1 MARLFLLLLVGI
13 SAASTASIFIKLCE
27 APALII
33 AAYRMVFAS
42 LMLLPFACR
51 QKVWKDWSKSG
62 IGWLALSG
70 VFLSL
75 HFAFWIGSLKY
86 TSVASSVVLVST
98 HPIFVGIGS
107 WLFLKEHLGINLILG
122 IGLSVL
128 GSGLIS
134 FGDMAVSGEALAGD
148 GLALLGA
155 VAVSGYFL
163 VGRKMR
169 RGQNLLSYIFPVYST
184 AGVVLVILAYF
195 FRDPFFGYKA
205 SNYFLFFLLALI
217 PQLVGHTS
225 FNWALKYIPASLV
238 AITVLGEPVGSTILA
253 YFILDE
259 GLNLWKVF
267 GGLTIFMGILVALW
281 RGTPDSNQPIS
292 KNTL

>member
-1 MARLFLLLLVGI
+1 MARLLLLLLVGI

-51 QKVWKDWSKSG
+51 QKVWKGWSKSG
-62 IGWLALSG
+62 IRWLVLSG
-70 VFLSL
+70 IFLSL
-75 HFAFWIGSLKY
+75 HFAFWIGSLQY

-107 WLFLKEHLGINLILG
+107 WLFLREHLGINLILG

-134 FGDMAVSGEALAGD
+134 FGDMSVSGEALVGD

-155 VAVSGYFL
+155 IAVSGYFL

-169 RGQNLLSYIFPVYST
+169 RDQGLLSYVFPVYST
-184 AGVVLVILAYF
+184 AGVVLVLLAYL

-217 PQLVGHTS
+217 PQLIGHTT

-238 AITVLGEPVGSTILA
+238 AITILGEPVGSTILA
-253 YFILDE
+253 YFILGE

-267 GGLTIFMGILVALW
+267 GGLTIFMGILVALLK
-281 RGTPDSNQPIS
+281 GTTNSN
-292 KNTL
+292 

>member
-1 MARLFLLLLVGI
+1 MARLFLLLLIGI

-51 QKVWKDWSKSG
+51 QKVWKDWSKPGTGWLVLSG
-62 IGWLALSG
+62 I
-70 VFLSL
+70 FLSL
-75 HFAFWIGSLKY
+75 HFAFWIGSLQY

-134 FGDMAVSGEALAGD
+134 FGDLSVSGEALAGD

-169 RGQNLLSYIFPVYST
+169 RDQDLLSYIFPVYST
-184 AGVVLVILAYF
+184 AGVVLVILACLF
-195 FRDPFFGYKA
+195 QNPFFGYKT

-217 PQLVGHTS
+217 PQLIGHTS

-238 AITVLGEPVGSTILA
+238 AITILGEPVGSTILA
-253 YFILDE
+253 YFILGE
-259 GLNLWKVF
+259 GLNLWKVL
-267 GGLTIFMGILVALW
+267 GGVSIFFGILVALW
-281 RGTPDSNQPIS
+281 RNKPSENGQISNCFD
-292 KNTL
+292 